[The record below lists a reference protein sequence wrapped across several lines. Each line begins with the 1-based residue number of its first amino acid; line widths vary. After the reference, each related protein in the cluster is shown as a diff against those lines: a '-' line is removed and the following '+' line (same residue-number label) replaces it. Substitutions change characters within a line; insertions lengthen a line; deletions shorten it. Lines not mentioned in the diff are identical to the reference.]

1 LALGGRLAD
10 VRGFARVGVGVTA
23 GAGGELGRDGA
34 GGVDLAGWHGRGG
47 GAGRAGRGRG
57 RPRPGPASRAAA
69 EGVRPSGCGTP
80 FSHRRVSERAAV

>member
-47 GAGRAGRGRG
+47 GAGPPPPA
-57 RPRPGPASRAAA
+57 GPASRAAA